1 MNDWIQSLGGR
12 KVTPRALQRDQVG
25 NLYEVATVLSR
36 RNRFSGATRRPYSV
50 AEHCVL
56 GSEHLPAAFAGAFL
70 LHELSEV
77 YLPDVPAPL
86 KPFLFVDL
94 PSPIPG
100 VAPLAMHGAE
110 ADGVPWSELERRHT
124 RTILEAWD
132 LLSLEPL
139 IYSREVRSMDLRML
153 VTEKRDLMGPEPE
166 PWGFDDVVPL
176 DAKIERASRAPEQ
189 VAGDFINAFGRFFK

>member
-1 MNDWIQSLGGR
+1 MSDWIQSLGGR

-25 NLYEVATVLSR
+25 NLHEVATVLSR

-56 GSEHLPAAFAGAFL
+56 GAENLPAAFAGAFL

-86 KPFLFVDL
+86 KPHLIVE
-94 PSPIPG
+94 
-100 VAPLAMHGAE
+100 VALAEGSTSVE
-110 ADGVPWSELERRHT
+110 RVPWSELERRHT

-139 IYSREVRSMDLRML
+139 IYSREVRLMDLRML

-176 DAKIERASRAPEQ
+176 DMKIERADRSPER
-189 VAGDFINAFGRFFK
+189 VACDFVNAFGRFFR